1 MLPIGTPPNAIAYST
16 GKVSMP
22 EMIKAGV
29 ILDITGAIL
38 TIIMAF
44 LIWPLLI

>member
-1 MLPIGTPPNAIAYST
+1 VGTPPNAIAYST

-29 ILDITGAIL
+29 LLDITGALL
-38 TIIMAF
+38 TILMAYLVWPY
-44 LIWPLLI
+44 LI